1 VVSAT
6 STPSYSSATF
16 PIPPQSGYVTQ
27 PHGGK
32 TVPFAVGQTFSTKVF
47 LQPVGTAKS
56 TRPNPAY
63 GEILDVQSNVNSS
76 YNALAIQLNHRYEN
90 GFSLMANYTW
100 SHALDDNP
108 YLSTVV
114 PSYNALD
121 PTNLKLEHG
130 NSSLDVRQRFVF
142 AAVYQPQTHFHGLKD
157 KVIGGWRIAPMVQ
170 VQTGLPYTPYI
181 SGSVSAWSATNT
193 TGLTVPVGTDG
204 CTVSAVTVAGSG
216 VCAVNPAYGGL
227 NGSGSTADR
236 LPWIDRDSYN
246 RPSTIV
252 VDSRLGKNFYFKAPH
267 FENMRFELFG
277 EVFNVLNHQNITGV
291 ENEAYTLSGTNLTPY
306 ASFGTNTNSNSNWAY
321 SSRQMQ
327 IALRLHF

>member
-1 VVSAT
+1 
-6 STPSYSSATF
+6 
-16 PIPPQSGYVTQ
+16 
-27 PHGGK
+27 
-32 TVPFAVGQTFSTKVF
+32 
-47 LQPVGTAKS
+47 
-56 TRPNPAY
+56 
-63 GEILDVQSNVNSS
+63 
-76 YNALAIQLNHRYEN
+76 
-90 GFSLMANYTW
+90 
-100 SHALDDNP
+100 
-108 YLSTVV
+108 
-114 PSYNALD
+114 
-121 PTNLKLEHG
+121 
-130 NSSLDVRQRFVF
+130 
-142 AAVYQPQTHFHGLKD
+142 
-157 KVIGGWRIAPMVQ
+157 
-170 VQTGLPYTPYI
+170 
-181 SGSVSAWSATNT
+181 
-193 TGLTVPVGTDG
+193 
-204 CTVSAVTVAGSG
+204 
-216 VCAVNPAYGGL
+216 L